1 MQLLSFGSAFTLNQN
16 EGYGLPVKPAFLT
29 ASAAVEVSLD
39 GVTWLPLAGA
49 DTGVIVGTRAIRST
63 LVGTIVML
71 KEAVFSVLPPT
82 GGGGGGGTLPTAP
95 LGQVLISQGA
105 GVPAIFSNVID
116 MPGGALAAEFGISA
130 KQGVVETIFQKLIG
144 RLYASVASGAEFPGM
159 IGQITDSPTNTPG
172 AVVSAGGGAFSV
184 VARWS
189 GTQWVV
195 VMPIGPFSA
204 GGGSAP
210 TDALG
215 KVLISQGAGVP
226 AIFSNN
232 VKLTGPGTG
241 VKLTPGTRDY
251 NIVPNDAAGQIE
263 YSLSDRIS
271 LLAFQITDTGVA
283 VRAGQVGGAVLP
295 SALLLKSTQAPLTI
309 TTAEAGGSQPVYIG
323 RRDSD
328 GSPAVGANVEI
339 WPATGQAAPPLAVMA
354 PGGASRIFSFDLTG
368 GPSITI
374 TDPASSA
381 NNKTFKFRVA
391 TDLLKI
397 VALTD
402 AGVEKT
408 PLTIDQSGS
417 INTQHG
423 TFAGIVDVSAYF
435 RLREGALATKSG
447 DMQGNLANISDSV
460 SDTPGAIIVG
470 SGTKHVLGRWDGTNW
485 RVVSSN
491 AAPLARSIQYVI
503 DGNGSVLTTGL
514 KGYLEVP
521 YACTIL
527 SATLLADVSGSVV
540 VDIWKDTYANY
551 PPVVADTI
559 TASAKPTISA
569 ALKAQDSTLTGW
581 NKTVAAGDILAFNI
595 DSVTSIKRLS
605 ISLKV
610 QPA

>member
-63 LVGTIVML
+63 LAGTIVML
-71 KEAVFSVLPPT
+71 KEAVFSTLPPT
-82 GGGGGGGTLPTAP
+82 GGGGGGGGTLPTDAIELTDHLS
-95 LGQVLISQGA
+95 LGVN
-105 GVPAIFSNVID
+105 PALT
-116 MPGGALAAEFGISA
+116 GALRLANNVAIRARNGANTGDVDIIQVGVDDSLNIGYGIHPPGYINTAGRFFFNGEIISRDTITFAEMTAPAAP
-130 KQGVVETIFQKLIG
+130 GVNQA
-144 RLYASVASGAEFPGM
+144 RLFLQDNGSGKSQLM
-159 IGQITDSPTNTPG
+159 ILFNTG
-172 AVVSAGGGAFSV
+172 AIVPLATEGSSGGG
-184 VARWS
+184 
-189 GTQWVV
+189 GTL
-195 VMPIGPFSA
+195 
-204 GGGSAP
+204 P

-226 AIFSNN
+226 AISNN
-232 VKLTGPGTG
+232 VKLTGAGTG

-323 RRDSD
+323 KRDTD
-328 GSPAVGANVEI
+328 GSPAVGCNVEI

-354 PGGASRIFSFDLTG
+354 PGGASRVFSVALNGAVDS
-368 GPSITI
+368 PSITAQFGLV
-374 TDPASSA
+374 AS
-381 NNKTFKFRVA
+381 
-391 TDLLKI
+391 
-397 VALTD
+397 
-402 AGVEKT
+402 
-408 PLTIDQSGS
+408 
-417 INTQHG
+417 
-423 TFAGIVDVSAYF
+423 
-435 RLREGALATKSG
+435 EGACA
-447 DMQGNLANISDSV
+447 ANEFWFNTTYLVSQNPNGAQANQFVVFRDLV
-460 SDTPGAIIVG
+460 SDTPGATAVG
-470 SGTKHVLGRWDGTNW
+470 GGTKKGLAISDGTKW
-485 RVVSSN
+485 LVIASFV
-491 AAPLARSIQYVI
+491 APVARSIQYVI

>member
-1 MQLLSFGSAFTLNQN
+1 
-16 EGYGLPVKPAFLT
+16 
-29 ASAAVEVSLD
+29 
-39 GVTWLPLAGA
+39 
-49 DTGVIVGTRAIRST
+49 
-63 LVGTIVML
+63 
-71 KEAVFSVLPPT
+71 
-82 GGGGGGGTLPTAP
+82 
-95 LGQVLISQGA
+95 
-105 GVPAIFSNVID
+105 
-116 MPGGALAAEFGISA
+116 
-130 KQGVVETIFQKLIG
+130 
-144 RLYASVASGAEFPGM
+144 
-159 IGQITDSPTNTPG
+159 
-172 AVVSAGGGAFSV
+172 
-184 VARWS
+184 
-189 GTQWVV
+189 
-195 VMPIGPFSA
+195 
-204 GGGSAP
+204 
-210 TDALG
+210 
-215 KVLISQGAGVP
+215 
-226 AIFSNN
+226 
-232 VKLTGPGTG
+232 
-241 VKLTPGTRDY
+241 
-251 NIVPNDAAGQIE
+251 
-263 YSLSDRIS
+263 
-271 LLAFQITDTGVA
+271 
-283 VRAGQVGGAVLP
+283 
-295 SALLLKSTQAPLTI
+295 
-309 TTAEAGGSQPVYIG
+309 
-323 RRDSD
+323 
-328 GSPAVGANVEI
+328 
-339 WPATGQAAPPLAVMA
+339 MA